1 MSKLWRYYSITIPR
15 SNQIIQN
22 DHGWIHIVGWQEDL
36 DKLWH
41 TCPKD
46 VIGPTYVWAL
56 QNMAHSF
63 ACTSFEQG
71 MHNTQ
76 FHGLC
81 VVPHTPTHIHPK
93 RNEFGN
99 HKLPYYLGSF
109 DTNYIIFRIVEFF
122 KFFFQITKNCEGKYW
137 TFKNNLSFKIK
148 NFKIN

>member
-1 MSKLWRYYSITIPR
+1 M
-15 SNQIIQN
+15 
-22 DHGWIHIVGWQEDL
+22 
-36 DKLWH
+36 
-41 TCPKD
+41 
-46 VIGPTYVWAL
+46 

-63 ACTSFEQG
+63 ACASFEQG

-122 KFFFQITKNCEGKYW
+122 LKIPNKKKIVKENIEPSRIFF
-137 TFKNNLSFKIK
+137 FKIK
-148 NFKIN
+148 ISK